1 MMSNNILNC
10 KQTFRCASLII
21 ACVSLTCV
29 MALSSDRIINYFRY
43 MSQQSTDSDLLKV
56 LNDKAYLDDP
66 DFMRLR
72 EILASWPESKVI
84 VSPDVNLYD
93 NIRDVVRG
101 FDLKHIE
108 EIFFPSIIRFRL
120 YDKHYLDISDI
131 PLLHVEHYGISN
143 LEFGMYD
150 SSARAQLQAYLDT
163 RRTFDFLN
171 ADVWINKEGFPDSI
185 LISRRNHRVLV
196 YHNVFLYMTIPRRQ
210 GGVVLDEDA
219 EYARS
224 LLRKLY
230 LKLTELPHVDYTPRS
245 PLAEFVNKSK
255 DTEAATR
262 GRIHLSVPDE
272 YAEYNMRVWAYPSD
286 AGLSPEIVITDG
298 KVDIS
303 IDLPVSIPAVYVH
316 VNANNKTGR
325 FLEEYLEIDVS
336 DWMQTEPETQ

>member
-1 MMSNNILNC
+1 MMNYNIFITC
-10 KQTFRCASLII
+10 KLFFVFMVSSLAFMLSAKALPIDIMMDHHKYMAQQTVDAS
-21 ACVSLTCV
+21 
-29 MALSSDRIINYFRY
+29 M
-43 MSQQSTDSDLLKV
+43 LKEIEEKV
-56 LNDKAYLDDP
+56 YLDDP
-66 DFMRLR
+66 DFLRLR

-101 FDLKHIE
+101 FDLKHIK
-108 EIFFPSIIRFRL
+108 EIFFSSIIRFRL

-131 PLLHVEHYGISN
+131 PLLHVEHFGISN

-150 SSARAQLQAYLDT
+150 SAARAQLEAVLKAG
-163 RRTFDFLN
+163 DFAGVLKGEIEIS
-171 ADVWINKEGFPDSI
+171 ADDFSDSI
-185 LISRRNHRVLV
+185 LISYRNHRILV
-196 YHNVFLYMTIPRRQ
+196 YHNVFLYMAFPQRQ
-210 GGVVLDEDA
+210 GGVVPDEDA
-219 EYARS
+219 EYVRS

-230 LKLTELPHVDYTPRS
+230 LKLTELPLVDYTPRS
-245 PLAEFVNKSK
+245 PLAEFVNKAM
-255 DTEAATR
+255 DTEVATR

-316 VNANNKTGR
+316 VHANNKTGR

-336 DWMQTEPETQ
+336 DWMQTEPQTP